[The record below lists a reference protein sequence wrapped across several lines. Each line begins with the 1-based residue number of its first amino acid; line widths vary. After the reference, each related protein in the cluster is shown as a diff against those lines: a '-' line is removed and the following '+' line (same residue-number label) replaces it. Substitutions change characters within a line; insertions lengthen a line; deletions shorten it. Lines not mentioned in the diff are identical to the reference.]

1 MRNGGADVPALI
13 SPAPPERK
21 REREIERETPES
33 LFAAVCS
40 SLTEVGSEMSQAGSA
55 DGRGGTT
62 ERGLAAAPFWPG
74 KAADARGAVAGKKIK
89 KLGGKEKLVGDSIVF
104 GDE

>member
-1 MRNGGADVPALI
+1 
-13 SPAPPERK
+13 
-21 REREIERETPES
+21 
-33 LFAAVCS
+33 
-40 SLTEVGSEMSQAGSA
+40 MSQAGSA